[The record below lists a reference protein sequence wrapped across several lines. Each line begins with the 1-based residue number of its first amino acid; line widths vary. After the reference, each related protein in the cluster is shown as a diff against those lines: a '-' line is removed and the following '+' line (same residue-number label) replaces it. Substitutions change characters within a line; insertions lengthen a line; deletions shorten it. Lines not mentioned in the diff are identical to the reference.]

1 MSIAKDK
8 EEYCIEVRQLKKT
21 VWATVRE
28 RTHHLVGIDGAVVK
42 QVCRGVCKQSASVSE
57 S

>member
-1 MSIAKDK
+1 MSIAKDR

>member
-1 MSIAKDK
+1 MSIAKNK
-8 EEYCIEVRQLKKT
+8 EEYYIEVRSLKNT
-21 VWATVRE
+21 VWATGRE